1 MRLFNIIL
9 LGNYRVLFNII
20 LLDIMKANSIIAA
33 KVSDNTHSSHHSY
46 PKWCLQFMPIICFIF
61 LFGFTFS

>member
-1 MRLFNIIL
+1 
-9 LGNYRVLFNII
+9 
-20 LLDIMKANSIIAA
+20 MKANSIIAA